1 MLHSEQNANC
11 IYQLL
16 DSTGTSSDGRFLYKD
31 FKLTYRPSDSHR
43 EPWEEDKEWLDN
55 DSLTLNVATYI
66 DSNYPG
72 AAIVRLLASP
82 PLLKF
87 NMDLYYDALE
97 YPPDNDTMFE

>member
-1 MLHSEQNANC
+1 MLHSEQNGNY

-16 DSTGTSSDGRFLYKD
+16 DSTGISSEGNFLYKD
-31 FKLTYRPSDSHR
+31 FKLTYRPSDS
-43 EPWEEDKEWLDN
+43 PGDSWEADTVAIDSN
-55 DSLTLNVATYI
+55 SLTLNVATYI
-66 DSNYPG
+66 DNMYPG